1 MNYAKIKKHDIA
13 NGPGVRVSL
22 YVSGCTHHCRNCFN
36 PETWDF
42 ASGQPFDEAAEREIL
57 EALKPSYIRGLSLL
71 GGEPFEPENRPALI
85 ELVKKVRETFPEKS
99 VWCYTGYDYEK
110 DILTGRVGSPE
121 SSDEL
126 LSLIDVLVDGEFVEE
141 QKVIDLR
148 FRGSLNQ
155 RIIDVRKSL
164 AEDETV
170 IWSDESGVE

>member
-164 AEDETV
+164 AEDEIV
-170 IWSDESGVE
+170 IWSDGSGAE

>member
-170 IWSDESGVE
+170 IWSDGSGVE

>member
-13 NGPGVRVSL
+13 NGPGIRVSL

-170 IWSDESGVE
+170 IWSDGSGVE